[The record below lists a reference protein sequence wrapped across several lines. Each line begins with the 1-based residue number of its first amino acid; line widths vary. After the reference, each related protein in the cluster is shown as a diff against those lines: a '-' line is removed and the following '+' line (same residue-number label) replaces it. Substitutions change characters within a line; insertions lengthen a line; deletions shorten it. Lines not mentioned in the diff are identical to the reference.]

1 MLYLYNMFIIER
13 EAGLPSGRSFDHGA
27 EATIATKSSPAQVAK
42 DAKRVM
48 TAPIIN
54 HHIGPSESEV

>member
-1 MLYLYNMFIIER
+1 MLYLYIER
-13 EAGLPSGRSFDHGA
+13 EAGLPSGRSFDQERTGA

-54 HHIGPSESEV
+54 HVGLSEV